1 MSTSARS
8 IEEAERRIMNKLTN
22 EWDLE
27 VPADWDDF
35 CDNAFESGYYI
46 GDIRDVEEF

>member
-8 IEEAERRIMNKLTN
+8 LEEAERRIMNNLVN

-27 VPADWDDF
+27 IPADWDDF
-35 CDNAFESGYYI
+35 CDNAYESGYYI
-46 GDIRDVEEF
+46 GEIRDIEEF